1 MQLAAEKI
9 WEKAPVELSIVEKK
23 VPSLAPSG
31 CAASQSLRHFVP
43 APFTQ
48 GNRNIVEKKVP
59 SKARLDASL
68 CLITVT
74 IAFGRAEEFVLII

>member
-23 VPSLAPSG
+23 VPSLA
-31 CAASQSLRHFVP
+31 L
-43 APFTQ
+43 
-48 GNRNIVEKKVP
+48 

-68 CLITVT
+68 RLIIV
-74 IAFGRAEEFVLII
+74 IYVFGRTIYGFCTRISNDRSIFRTQTTIVIEKLNKIC